1 MPNTATGIFIFV
13 LSIVVKSDGEA
24 APYSGEGGIRAGSS
38 VITLLLSAIIITGGV
53 TYEVF
58 NLAEDEE
65 VEVETSR
72 VEVLTREG
80 RHLCSLPDL
89 PSPRSRHSQ
98 SGRILIWTVLIL
110 ALKIHDGISS
120 QNQNTT

>member
-1 MPNTATGIFIFV
+1 M
-13 LSIVVKSDGEA
+13 
-24 APYSGEGGIRAGSS
+24 
-38 VITLLLSAIIITGGV
+38 
-53 TYEVF
+53 F

-65 VEVETSR
+65 VEVETSG

-110 ALKIHDGISS
+110 ALIIDEEISS
-120 QNQNTT
+120 HNTT

>member
-1 MPNTATGIFIFV
+1 MISNTATGIFIFV

-65 VEVETSR
+65 VEVETR
-72 VEVLTREG
+72 GVEVLTREG

-98 SGRILIWTVLIL
+98 SGRILI
-110 ALKIHDGISS
+110 
-120 QNQNTT
+120 

>member
-1 MPNTATGIFIFV
+1 M
-13 LSIVVKSDGEA
+13 
-24 APYSGEGGIRAGSS
+24 
-38 VITLLLSAIIITGGV
+38 
-53 TYEVF
+53 F

-65 VEVETSR
+65 VEVETSG

-98 SGRILIWTVLIL
+98 SGRILI
-110 ALKIHDGISS
+110 
-120 QNQNTT
+120 